1 MTDAATSWAEQEAI
15 EKWWNKHKLELKQS
29 VTAERV
35 RLAGEVEELEKELVF
50 VRAVIEKC
58 TPSNYAST
66 EAENERLK
74 KLVDA
79 QVVQLLDSD
88 DSIRRLKEQVDKL
101 EAWIKNQ
108 HLWVDFQKDS

>member
-15 EKWWNKHKLELKQS
+15 EKWWNKHKLELKQT

-35 RLAGEVEELEKELVF
+35 RLQEVVEKLRSQLAGCDDNYQDRIVELKGEVEQ
-50 VRAVIEKC
+50 
-58 TPSNYAST
+58 
-66 EAENERLK
+66 LK
-74 KLVDA
+74 KQSDA